1 MKHRSPVA
9 VLLLPF
15 ITLGIYSLYW
25 QVSTKIE
32 LNTAGAKIPTAWLII
47 IPFVNIWW
55 LYKYSQGVDEVTAG
69 KTSTVVAFLLL
80 FFLGFI
86 GEAVIQSS
94 FNGIGTAPAVAAS
107 TPEAPTPPSDTTPA
121 PTDPTPPAATPP
133 AATPP
138 VV

>member
-15 ITLGIYSLYW
+15 ITLGIYSIYW
-25 QVSTKIE
+25 QVATKIE
-32 LNTAGAKIPTAWLII
+32 MNEQGAKIPTAWLLI

-55 LYKYSQGVDEVTAG
+55 LWKFSEGVEDVTDG
-69 KTSTVVAFLLL
+69 KSSTAISFILL
-80 FFLGFI
+80 FLLGFI
-86 GEAVIQSS
+86 GQAILQSS
-94 FNGIGTAPAVAAS
+94 LNQVAAS
-107 TPEAPTPPSDTTPA
+107 PIAATAAPAAAPAPEAAAPVEETPP
-121 PTDPTPPAATPP
+121 TPP